1 LQALSVLRDLK
12 VATKMHSQRWDC
24 QGFTGLGLF
33 WWLLSPLLAALPVR
47 SAYFFRKFFGAYA
60 LLSVA
65 VSPYPALYFAPGLL
79 FLLTIPKSEIRIKTS
94 LKKEVIQ
101 SNEQ

>member
-33 WWLLSPLLAALPVR
+33 WWLLSPLLAGASGQKRL
-47 SAYFFRKFFGAYA
+47 FFSQIFRRIRTAISSGI
-60 LLSVA
+60 A
-65 VSPYPALYFAPGLL
+65 VPGPILRAWL
-79 FLLTIPKSEIRIKTS
+79 AISIDNPKKRD
-94 LKKEVIQ
+94 
-101 SNEQ
+101 

>member
-1 LQALSVLRDLK
+1 V
-12 VATKMHSQRWDC
+12 
-24 QGFTGLGLF
+24 
-33 WWLLSPLLAALPVR
+33 
-47 SAYFFRKFFGAYA
+47 
-60 LLSVA
+60 
-65 VSPYPALYFAPGLL
+65 VSPYAALYFAPGLL